1 MPKKRMSAE
10 QIVVLLRLMTLID
23 EFTREC
29 LAIWVTRRIN
39 GLGVL
44 ETMAKVMMV
53 SGVPEHVRSDNGPEM
68 TSKVVQN
75 WLAKVGA
82 QTLYIELAGRG
93 RTLAFR
99 WID

>member
-1 MPKKRMSAE
+1 MPKKRMSEE
-10 QIVVLLRLMTLID
+10 QIVVLPRLMTLID

-82 QTLYIELAGRG
+82 QTLYIELVVLLRNIIGI
-93 RTLAFR
+93 
-99 WID
+99 W